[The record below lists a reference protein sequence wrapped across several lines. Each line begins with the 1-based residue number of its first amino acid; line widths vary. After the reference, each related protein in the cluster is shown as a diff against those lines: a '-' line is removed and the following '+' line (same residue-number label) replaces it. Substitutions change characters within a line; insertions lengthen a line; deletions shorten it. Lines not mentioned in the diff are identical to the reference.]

1 MKQKKKHSVLD
12 SHAFNNLKKE
22 KENMGFIKKLGELAF
37 ENNLD
42 VNVVEYIYKQS
53 DVYKQI
59 DMADYFLRDDD
70 KLPMSLVDGSK
81 LISNDYIQI
90 VEASKYYMESAL
102 ANAKGLIVA
111 LEKEIEECDDQLQFN
126 KDFPNFYNR
135 SK

>member
-1 MKQKKKHSVLD
+1 
-12 SHAFNNLKKE
+12 
-22 KENMGFIKKLGELAF
+22 MGFIKKLGELAF
-37 ENNLD
+37 KNNLD
-42 VNVVEYIYKQS
+42 VNVVEYVYKES

-59 DMADYFLRDDD
+59 DMADYFLRDTD

-102 ANAKGLIVA
+102 VNAKRLVVA

-126 KDFPNFYNR
+126 KDFPNFYN
-135 SK
+135 KAK